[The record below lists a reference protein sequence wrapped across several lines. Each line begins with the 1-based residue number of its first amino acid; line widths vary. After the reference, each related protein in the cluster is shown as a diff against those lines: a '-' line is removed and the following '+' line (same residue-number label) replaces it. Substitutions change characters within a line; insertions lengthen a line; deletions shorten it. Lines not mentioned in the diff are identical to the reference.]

1 MSSGDVSRPGP
12 SGSQPLAREHGHT
25 KPGRSEQ
32 RRRDRTPGSRP
43 QTGVTVQRF
52 ESISSTQET
61 QELRSEFPS
70 VISEIVKEDL
80 TYRAQARR
88 FLWEFFD

>member
-32 RRRDRTPGSRP
+32 RRRDRMPGSRP
-43 QTGVTVQRF
+43 QTGVTVQHF
-52 ESISSTQET
+52 ESISSTE
-61 QELRSEFPS
+61 ELRSEFPS
-70 VISEIVKEDL
+70 VMSEIVKDDL